1 MDWEPSENNLYNA
14 EFSRKNINSAIY
26 QNISDHVDFHGI
38 CVDFHGIGIGSFIC
52 GHKVAVVTARWFLF
66 SSTGDNIHIRV

>member
-14 EFSRKNINSAIY
+14 EFFRKNINSAIY
-26 QNISDHVDFHGI
+26 QNISDH
-38 CVDFHGIGIGSFIC
+38 VDFHGIGIGSFIC

-66 SSTGDNIHIRV
+66 SSTGDNIRV